1 MPERALDAVPGL
13 IVANWVEEE
22 GSMTMAAMWTV
33 RDIRPKHSDD
43 RVEPTVNAV
52 RKVTYVR
59 FCMAKAN
66 IPKTRTV
73 VIPKASVLWF
83 PTQFREQ
90 QLLDNLDHVER
101 EVVRVEIEQSTHL
114 SL

>member
-1 MPERALDAVPGL
+1 
-13 IVANWVEEE
+13 
-22 GSMTMAAMWTV
+22 
-33 RDIRPKHSDD
+33 
-43 RVEPTVNAV
+43 
-52 RKVTYVR
+52 
-59 FCMAKAN
+59 MAKAN

-101 EVVRVEIEQSTHL
+101 EMVRVEIQQSTHL
-114 SL
+114 SLETAALSLQHVVSMDRNLRAHVVQELLIKLSIYEAQFI